1 MTGLKFTPT
10 FPRRDVRRF
19 ESRRYFYKRL
29 FRSEIAQ
36 KLEEI
41 GKIGERKTKEDV
53 LFDFARYMESTYIR
67 GVEERN
73 PVSRAR
79 DRR

>member
-1 MTGLKFTPT
+1 MEREKP
-10 FPRRDVRRF
+10 
-19 ESRRYFYKRL
+19 KRMYY
-29 FRSEIAQ
+29 
-36 KLEEI
+36 
-41 GKIGERKTKEDV
+41 
-53 LFDFARYMESTYIR
+53 FDFARYMESTYIR